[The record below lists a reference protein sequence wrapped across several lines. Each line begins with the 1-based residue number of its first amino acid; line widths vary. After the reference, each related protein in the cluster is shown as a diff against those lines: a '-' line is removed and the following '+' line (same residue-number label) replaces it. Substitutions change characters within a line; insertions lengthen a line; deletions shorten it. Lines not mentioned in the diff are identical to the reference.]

1 LKCHYLAAFTAAML
15 NNQPMGF
22 YQPPSLVTDAQRH
35 GLRVRPIDITCSN
48 WLCTLEKIDEEFAVR
63 LGLRYVKGLRAEI
76 GAEIV
81 RERGV
86 RPFISV
92 DDLQRRVPRIQKGEL
107 AVFAEVGALNRLG
120 NQRGFHRRSALWQ
133 VERTARSAGPLYELC
148 DEAEKNDVEE
158 KVLGGD
164 ASGNDDSEGSP
175 LAQMSAEERLVAD
188 FRGTGMTVGPH
199 PMAYHRAE
207 LQRMGIR
214 CAAELAGLP
223 DGMQVRIAGGVIAR
237 QRPGTAKGF
246 VFLSMEDETGIAN
259 AIISPQLFEECHVV
273 VVHQQFL
280 VIEGQL
286 QNQDNVVSVKSQRIR
301 PLTITSAP
309 TTSHDFH

>member
-1 LKCHYLAAFTAAML
+1 
-15 NNQPMGF
+15 
-22 YQPPSLVTDAQRH
+22 
-35 GLRVRPIDITCSN
+35 
-48 WLCTLEKIDEEFAVR
+48 
-63 LGLRYVKGLRAEI
+63 
-76 GAEIV
+76 
-81 RERGV
+81 
-86 RPFISV
+86 V
-92 DDLQRRVPRIQKGEL
+92 DDLKRRFPRIQKSEL
-107 AVFAEVGALNRLG
+107 AVLADVGALNRLG
-120 NQRGFHRRSALWQ
+120 NERGFHRRSALWQ

-148 DEAEKNDVEE
+148 DDVRKNDLEE
-158 KVLGGD
+158 NVLIER
-164 ASGNDDSEGSP
+164 ASENDDSAPSP
-175 LAQMSAEERLVAD
+175 LAQMTAEERLVAD
-188 FRGTGMTVGPH
+188 YRGTGMTVGPH
-199 PMAYHRAE
+199 PMTYHRAE
-207 LQRMGIR
+207 LRKMGIR
-214 CAAELAGLP
+214 SAAELPHLP

-280 VIEGQL
+280 MIEGQL